1 MLVPSS
7 QWQQTSDLRALCS
20 SILSSAVSEPDKYQ
34 VGLTKIFFRAGLL
47 ARFEQLRHAR
57 LGELTT
63 LIQKNVRRF
72 LAQRDYGRVR
82 RMILGVQCVAR
93 ANAAKRLAQEARR
106 ERAAVM
112 IQKAARGFLER
123 VKYERARKAVV
134 AVQARASSPLS
145 SPLRLR
151 AQDNSLTLPPSPVR
165 SRSRPARTSHVQGV
179 EAGPGGGP
187 APVPHAR
194 RVRPALPPSYHSLH
208 VAQALTRSLR
218 ARSLARQL
226 YTRDRRRV
234 VLLQSCVRR
243 RQAKQQLKTLKTEA
257 RSATHFKE
265 VTYKLENKV
274 VELTQTLQTRTADN
288 RSLQGKLRTLEQ
300 QLQSWQT
307 KHDDADARARSLQG
321 EVDKPTVA
329 LPEFEALS
337 QQKKDL
343 DARLEESLKKLAEQD
358 AEIDRL
364 HAEFLKEKT
373 ELEKQHES
381 LKASLAAASDDSA
394 TVSTLRQEIASL
406 REQLSRQVAINNAAA
421 KVPRPD
427 GGNFQMATGQRA
439 PAVVANGAAPVEN
452 GHAALPAVPA
462 GVAAAAAALSAP
474 QGGAKRRVRR
484 YSDEGAATST
494 NAPSSVSPIPEHD
507 RWETSPRPV
516 SMAFPQEPGTRRLA
530 GGPGGKGY
538 LPDVYD
544 DPAEE
549 IMRLLEEEQPLDED
563 VLFSIIR
570 HLKIPAPNLSSPPS
584 PKEVLFP
591 AHLISL
597 VTNEMWKYGMMRESE
612 RFLANVMQTVQQH
625 VMVRRPP
632 SSLPLSLSLSLSLSV
647 LAVELE
653 D

>member
-1 MLVPSS
+1 M
-7 QWQQTSDLRALCS
+7 
-20 SILSSAVSEPDKYQ
+20 
-34 VGLTKIFFRAGLL
+34 
-47 ARFEQLRHAR
+47 
-57 LGELTT
+57 
-63 LIQKNVRRF
+63 
-72 LAQRDYGRVR
+72 
-82 RMILGVQCVAR
+82 
-93 ANAAKRLAQEARR
+93 
-106 ERAAVM
+106 
-112 IQKAARGFLER
+112 
-123 VKYERARKAVV
+123 
-134 AVQARASSPLS
+134 
-145 SPLRLR
+145 
-151 AQDNSLTLPPSPVR
+151 
-165 SRSRPARTSHVQGV
+165 
-179 EAGPGGGP
+179 
-187 APVPHAR
+187 
-194 RVRPALPPSYHSLH
+194 
-208 VAQALTRSLR
+208 
-218 ARSLARQL
+218 ARQL

-274 VELTQTLQTRTADN
+274 VELTQTLQTRTAEN
-288 RSLQGKLRTLEQ
+288 RSLQGKLRALEQ
-300 QLQSWQT
+300 QLESWQT
-307 KHDDADARARSLQG
+307 KHDEADSRARSLQA

-329 LPEFEALS
+329 LPEFEALA
-337 QQKKDL
+337 QEKRDL
-343 DARLEESLKKLAEQD
+343 DARLDESLKKLAEQD

-364 HAEFLKEKT
+364 HAEFLKEKA

-381 LKASLAAASDDSA
+381 LKTSLAAVSDDSA
-394 TVSTLRQEIASL
+394 TVSTLRQEISSL

-421 KVPRPD
+421 KAPRLD
-427 GGNFQMATGQRA
+427 GANFQMTTGQRA
-439 PAVVANGAAPVEN
+439 PPPAVANGGSAPVVVEN
-452 GHAALPAVPA
+452 GHGAPAAMPA

-474 QGGAKRRVRR
+474 HPGAKRRVRR
-484 YSDEGAATST
+484 YSDEGAA
-494 NAPSSVSPIPEHD
+494 NHHAPSSVSPIPEHD

-549 IMRLLEEEQPLDED
+549 IMRLLEAEQPLDED

-612 RFLANVMQTVQQH
+612 RFLANVMQTIQQH
-625 VMVRRPP
+625 VMVRPR
-632 SSLPLSLSLSLSLSV
+632 LSLHVVCRSSRR
-647 LAVELE
+647 
-653 D
+653 